1 MKKHRV
7 VSLVLAMLVAVSSM
21 SSVILNVFAADYTQ
35 NQLQNSHK
43 DVYAGNDFNGLYE
56 FELYNPYNI
65 DVKDD
70 NADYSYW
77 HFIDSSKKSTYA
89 LITFATLDGESITW
103 NVKPCKNNQ
112 HFAVITPS
120 SWKLMDGV
128 SYSAEGGNFV
138 LSHSGRHI
146 GAGKVNVGATV
157 DSYYYEITPHEY
169 YERTVDEYYERTVD
183 EYYERTVDEYYERSV
198 DEYYERTVTNYFERP
213 VYEIYNRY
221 AQKYLVPVF
230 TRKVNSE
237 TGTLVTRLT
246 YSDNTKNAKPVNGGA
261 FKNGHT
267 YVAVDVAKASKEGGV
282 NYIIADS
289 SKNNGKKTPSQ
300 YNKPIDYKYNVSI
313 KDGKL
318 IISFDEQLVSASVG
332 AYVVTNPNNFPG
344 NAPKHYDNSVV
355 LDLPKNNGIVYLY
368 THISSV
374 NWYAG
379 ENIYEFLEWR
389 YDDSRTVYDENYTL
403 IDTKTGD
410 YTFVETKYGD
420 YKLVKTEYGN
430 YELVNTEYGEYELVK
445 TEYGNYELVNTEYGD
460 YELVNTEYE
469 KNKRKVSYDGDL
481 ILTVNGE
488 EKPLNEELVLVPG
501 EYTFTVSSANNDFAP
516 VSKVVTI
523 LPGENDSINFDILYV
538 LDDVTLDTVEHK
550 SDKDA
555 TVHESDKTA
564 TRHEKDLESIVHES
578 DKTANRHEKD
588 LEATDVYSD
597 KESEKIYNE
606 EYLLK
611 GDIKLGN
618 SEDPFGKY
626 AVRLN

>member
-35 NQLQNSHK
+35 NQLQSSHK

-56 FELYNPYNI
+56 FELYNPYDI

-77 HFIDSSKKSTYA
+77 HFIDSSKQSAYA
-89 LITFATLDGESITW
+89 LITFADPDGKSITW
-103 NVKPCKNNQ
+103 NVEPCKNNQ

-128 SYSAEGGNFV
+128 SYSEGSGNFV

-146 GAGKVNVGATV
+146 GAGKVKVEATV
-157 DSYYYEITPHEY
+157 DSYYYEITPHEF

-183 EYYERTVDEYYERSV
+183 EYYARTVDKYYERTV
-198 DEYYERTVTNYFERP
+198 DEYYERTVTNHFERP

-267 YVAVDVAKASKEGGV
+267 YVKVDVAEASKDGGV
-282 NYIIADS
+282 NYTIADS

-300 YNKPIDYKYNVSI
+300 YNKPIDYEYNVSI

-332 AYVVTNPNNFPG
+332 AYVVTNPKDFPG
-344 NAPKHYDNSVV
+344 NAPKHYNNSVV
-355 LDLPKNNGIVYLY
+355 LDLPKNNGTVYLY

-379 ENIYEFLEWR
+379 ENEYEFLEWR

-403 IDTKTGD
+403 IDTEYGD
-410 YTFVETKYGD
+410 YAFVETKYGD

-430 YELVNTEYGEYELVK
+430 YGLVDTVYGEYELVK

-460 YELVNTEYE
+460 YELVKTEYE
-469 KNKRKVSYDGDL
+469 KNKKSVSYDGDL

-488 EKPLNEELVLVPG
+488 EKPLNEELVLAPG
-501 EYTFTVSSANNDFAP
+501 EYTFTVSSANNDFEP

-523 LPGENDSINFDILYV
+523 LPGENDSIDFDILYV

-550 SDKDA
+550 SDKEA
-555 TVHESDKTA
+555 NVHESDKTA
-564 TRHEKDLESIVHES
+564 TRHEEDLEATIHES
-578 DKTANRHEKD
+578 DKPATRHEKD

-597 KESEKIYNE
+597 KEIEKIYNE
-606 EYLLK
+606 EYLFK

-618 SEDPFGKY
+618 SDDPFGEY